1 MTTDF
6 LVIATSQF
14 ERQLKKLAA
23 RHPELPELYRQAI
36 AVLKTDTYN
45 RGRQH
50 AIKKLTAVPAGEG
63 QYRIRAGRFRFRYD
77 IQGQA
82 VSLKACSLRRED
94 TY

>member
-36 AVLKTDTYN
+36 AVLKSKVGFSQITFSLTMKN
-45 RGRQH
+45 CFASKKRQ
-50 AIKKLTAVPAGEG
+50 L
-63 QYRIRAGRFRFRYD
+63 
-77 IQGQA
+77 
-82 VSLKACSLRRED
+82 
-94 TY
+94 